1 MSTSSINL
9 TNSMLDV
16 GSIVDSLIYVDGAPM
31 RKLQSQV
38 TTLQSKVTAYQT
50 LNTKLSAL
58 SDKVN
63 TLLFGDTE
71 ASLLQPYS
79 FADRLSESIFA
90 RSNVTS
96 SNEDIVSATASNA
109 TIGGSYSIIIGSLAQ
124 ANSMASSGFASA
136 TTAAAGTGTITVTTG
151 SSDPVTI
158 TINSTNNTL
167 NGVRDAINNAN
178 AGVTATIVND
188 GSASPYK
195 LLLRANDT
203 GTANSFTV
211 ADNLTGG
218 QALSFVQTQAAT
230 DAQFSVN
237 GLSVTKSTNTVS
249 DVISGVTFTLKQ
261 TTAGPVNLTVD
272 KDTDAIVDAFKEFV
286 SAYNAVS
293 SFINSQFTYNA
304 SKETAGVLS
313 GDSTLRSIQSKLQ
326 GPIVQSVANRYNSVY
341 GVAGQIGLEF
351 NRDGSLT
358 LNESDLRDAL
368 SDNFTAVAA
377 LFLGDGTPSGGTTAT
392 DSRVSYAGKTSATQN
407 GTYAIQIDTLAQ
419 QASVVGSQLITALTG
434 NETIS
439 ITSGSTSV
447 DVDLLS
453 GDSLA
458 AVISQINSALA
469 AQGMAVTATDDGAG
483 RLKIATDNYGGS
495 QTLTVV
501 SSGTGDAGTTG
512 FGASPVTSTGIDIAG
527 TIGGHA
533 AVGNGLTLTGAAGQ
547 PEEGLSLS
555 FAQSATGNY
564 GNVTVA
570 SATQGVEGASV
581 LMNLFGILDGI
592 TDPLAGPIHNAT
604 DGMNRNIDSL
614 NDNISRYQARLD
626 KEKAMLTEQYNA
638 ADQALRLMSVNQ
650 AQLQSQLAALST

>member
-9 TNSMLDV
+9 TTSVLDV
-16 GSIVDSLIYVDGAPM
+16 GSIVDGLINVDAAPM

-63 TLLFGDTE
+63 TLLFGGTE
-71 ASLLQPYS
+71 APLLQPYS
-79 FADRLSESIFA
+79 FADRLSDSIFA
-90 RSNVTS
+90 SCNATS
-96 SNEDIVSATASNA
+96 SNEDIISATASNA
-109 TIGGSYSIIIGSLAQ
+109 TIGGSYSITIGSLAQ
-124 ANSMASSGFASA
+124 ANSMVSSGFASA
-136 TTAAAGTGTITVTTG
+136 TTAAAGTGTITIATG
-151 SSDPVTI
+151 SADPVTI
-158 TINSTNNTL
+158 TIDGTNNTL

-195 LLLRANDT
+195 LLLRANNT

-211 ADNLTGG
+211 ANNLTGG
-218 QALSFVQTQAAT
+218 QALNLLQTQAAR

-261 TTAGPVNLTVD
+261 TTADPVSLTVD
-272 KDTDAIVDAFKEFV
+272 KNRDAIVGAFKEFV

-304 SKETAGVLS
+304 SKETAGVLA

-326 GPIVQSVANRYNSVY
+326 SQITQSISNRFTKY

-358 LNESDLRDAL
+358 LDESKFREAL
-368 SDNFTAVAA
+368 SDNFTGIAA

-392 DSRVSYAGKTSATQN
+392 DSRVSYAGKTSATRN
-407 GTYAIQIDTLAQ
+407 GTYAIQVDTLAQ
-419 QASVVGSQLITALTG
+419 QASVVGSQLITALTA
-434 NETIS
+434 NETLTV
-439 ITSGSTSV
+439 TSGSTSV
-447 DVDLLS
+447 DVALLQ
-453 GDSLA
+453 DDPLA
-458 AVISQINSALA
+458 TVISKINSALA
-469 AQGMAVTATDDGAG
+469 AKGMAVTATNDGAG
-483 RLKIATDNYGGS
+483 KLKITTNNYGS
-495 QTLTVV
+495 LQTLTVV
-501 SSGTGDAGTTG
+501 SSGTGADGTTG
-512 FGASPVTSTGIDIAG
+512 FGASPVTSTGVDIAG
-527 TIGGHA
+527 TMGGHA
-533 AVGNGLTLTGAAGQ
+533 AVGNGLILTGAPGQ

-555 FAQSATGNY
+555 IAQTTTGNY
-564 GNVTVA
+564 GTVTAA
-570 SATQGVEGASV
+570 SAKEGVEGASV
-581 LMNLFGILDGI
+581 LMNLFSVLDGI
-592 TDPLAGPIHNAT
+592 TDPLSGPIHSAT
-604 DGMNRNIDSL
+604 DGMNQSIDSL
-614 NDNISRYQARLD
+614 NDNISRYQERLD

-638 ADQALRLMSVNQ
+638 ADQALRLLSVNQ
-650 AQLQSQLAALST
+650 AQLQSQIASLSK